1 MNCPNNHP
9 FAIYLALNNIQH
21 RHTCAQKPQINSLV
35 ERCHRTVLEEFRRAP
50 AHHYEAVSEL
60 HTDIDACLVSY
71 NRQRQLQGAV
81 RCSSMDKN
89 KTIFNCDSPAR
100 VTYTV
105 LMQTT
110 MQANSQYYG
119 VSRRIR

>member
-35 ERCHRTVLEEFRRAP
+35 ERYHRTVLEEFRRAP

-71 NRQRQLQGAV
+71 NLSFGQSLIG
-81 RCSSMDKN
+81 
-89 KTIFNCDSPAR
+89 SPLPFA
-100 VTYTV
+100 TPN
-105 LMQTT
+105 
-110 MQANSQYYG
+110 ANF
-119 VSRRIR
+119 